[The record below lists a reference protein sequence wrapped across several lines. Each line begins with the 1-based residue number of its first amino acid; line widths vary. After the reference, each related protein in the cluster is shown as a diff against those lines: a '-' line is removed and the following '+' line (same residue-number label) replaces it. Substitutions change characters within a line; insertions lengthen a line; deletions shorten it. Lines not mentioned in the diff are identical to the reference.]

1 MSEKKEDAGAKGK
14 FILLYVNEED
24 SKEMITH
31 ILTDT
36 GNERGVFLKSDLSK
50 KIVEQFDFLKD
61 RGYFPT
67 AMILSEDKDIVE
79 FTFRR
84 HPNQTQ
90 EMKIN
95 EFFDEKTKYQL

>member
-1 MSEKKEDAGAKGK
+1 MSGEGK

-67 AMILSEDKDIVE
+67 AMILSKDKDIAE

-84 HPNQTQ
+84 HPNQSK
-90 EMKIN
+90 EMKLN
-95 EFFDEKTKYQL
+95 EFVGKNKFEL